1 MRSIEA
7 SSNDKTPRI
16 RTLTLHT
23 YTLNWSLTLPFQSA
37 KLLVSL
43 SKAPHLSPV
52 LRTVAAWSDLC
63 QFYTTNFALLRR
75 MPSGVP
81 RYVLHTHTHHTDSL
95 QRTTHNTTTLK
106 NALSPQSANAL

>member
-1 MRSIEA
+1 M
-7 SSNDKTPRI
+7 
-16 RTLTLHT
+16 
-23 YTLNWSLTLPFQSA
+23 PFQSA

-52 LRTVAAWSDLC
+52 LRSVAAWSDLC

-81 RYVLHTHTHHTDSL
+81 RYVLTHSHTYY
-95 QRTTHNTTTLK
+95 TTHNPHTVHNTHTIQHSLHK
-106 NALSPQSANAL
+106 SL